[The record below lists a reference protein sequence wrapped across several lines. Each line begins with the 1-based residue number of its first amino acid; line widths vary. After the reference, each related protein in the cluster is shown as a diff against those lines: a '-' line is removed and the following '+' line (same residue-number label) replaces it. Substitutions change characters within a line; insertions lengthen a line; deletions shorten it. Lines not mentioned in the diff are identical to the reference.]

1 MNETCMKAEDA
12 YRKTEEVCKK
22 KALAVEA
29 ACSKSIR
36 EVEEARKGVEEGWY
50 ACSRVTLLVATC
62 LQSSTDGAREIA
74 AGSRCP
80 TPRCSS
86 SARLTSTLR

>member
-1 MNETCMKAEDA
+1 MDESRMKADDA
-12 YRKTEEVCKK
+12 CRKMEEACEKK
-22 KALAVEA
+22 VLAVEA
-29 ACSKSIR
+29 ACSQSIL
-36 EVEEARKGVEEGWY
+36 EVEEARKGVEEAWY

-62 LQSSTDGAREIA
+62 LQSSTDGACEIA

-86 SARLTSTLR
+86 SARPTSTLR